1 MNKVMLYPN
10 PTRDIDLLRSAQVAE
25 ILKKL
30 NINVAMPDLILHGY
44 EFSDATL
51 QNIEVM
57 PLENA
62 VAGADMIISL
72 GGDGSILHTA
82 KQAAVHN
89 IPVLGI
95 NVGRIGYM
103 AELEADEL
111 MCLSD
116 IVSGKYTTEARMM
129 LDVEVHRDGDVI
141 YRDIGLND
149 AVITKISYF
158 NTADLDIYTDG
169 FFISRYQGDGV
180 IVATPTGSTAYSMS
194 AGGPIVDPLSSNII
208 ITPVCTHS
216 LSAKPIVL
224 SPERKIT
231 IQALSE
237 PEGIMGVTVDG
248 AKVQPIKKGD
258 QVVIKKS
265 KMVTRLIRVKDKN
278 FYDILCSKLSD
289 RRFGDK

>member
-1 MNKVMLYPN
+1 MKKVMLHPN
-10 PTRDIDLLRSAQVAE
+10 PTRDIDLVWSARVAE
-25 ILKKL
+25 ILKKF
-30 NINVAMPDLILHGY
+30 NIHVVMPESILHEY
-44 EFSDATL
+44 EISEAAL
-51 QNIEVM
+51 CNIALV
-57 PLENA
+57 PLEKA
-62 VAGADMIISL
+62 VDGADMIISL

-82 KQAAVHN
+82 KQSAVHN

-103 AELEADEL
+103 AELETDEL
-111 MCLSD
+111 AQLEE

-129 LDVEVHRDGDVI
+129 LDVEVHRDNEVI

-149 AVITKISYF
+149 AVITKIRYF

-194 AGGPIVDPLSSNII
+194 AGGPIVDPLSENII

-224 SPERKIT
+224 SPEREIT

-237 PEGIMGVTVDG
+237 PENIMGVTVDG
-248 AKVQPIKKGD
+248 ATVQPIKKGD
-258 QVVIKKS
+258 RVVIKKS
-265 KMVTRLIRVKDKN
+265 EMVTRLIRVKDKN